1 MLIPKATEYL
11 DEVYSNTSD
20 VTNDSISEAIILGDI
35 FQAVSF
41 IIIFVPGMILNI
53 MIITLIV
60 KYNSLHQC
68 GFLVAF
74 QIFVCNIFYLLFL
87 MPVSTVSSI
96 AHGWVF
102 GDIGCNAVGFLVE
115 WMRVLRF
122 FLTLVLALDRSF
134 LVYFPFG
141 FVKYEK
147 KFVKIAS
154 VVAWFGSL
162 VFALV
167 PLPWFLD
174 CYNYSPFI
182 KYCFIGPL
190 EVMSCDVH
198 VRVSIYSQYTAG
210 AVIPFFLYI
219 ALYYKARKISR
230 KIKLEVGQGG
240 NEASNRSSTSRRRQN
255 ATFMLLVFN
264 VFGLSFPHFI
274 FFNVINLLASRI
286 SIPIELIVFTN
297 VFVRFFF
304 LLSSVLDPIVV
315 MRNSDM
321 RGVLVKVKQSFKRK
335 LGTSL
340 NLVST
345 GFESTS

>member
-35 FQAVSF
+35 FQAISF

-60 KYNSLHQC
+60 KYKSLHQC

-141 FVKYEK
+141 FCQIREEVCQNC
-147 KFVKIAS
+147 FRCC
-154 VVAWFGSL
+154 VVWITGLCTGATSL
-162 VFALV
+162 VPGL
-167 PLPWFLD
+167 LQL
-174 CYNYSPFI
+174 
-182 KYCFIGPL
+182 L
-190 EVMSCDVH
+190 
-198 VRVSIYSQYTAG
+198 SIYQ
-210 AVIPFFLYI
+210 VLFH
-219 ALYYKARKISR
+219 
-230 KIKLEVGQGG
+230 
-240 NEASNRSSTSRRRQN
+240 RSSR
-255 ATFMLLVFN
+255 
-264 VFGLSFPHFI
+264 GH
-274 FFNVINLLASRI
+274 
-286 SIPIELIVFTN
+286 
-297 VFVRFFF
+297 
-304 LLSSVLDPIVV
+304 V
-315 MRNSDM
+315 M
-321 RGVLVKVKQSFKRK
+321 
-335 LGTSL
+335 
-340 NLVST
+340 
-345 GFESTS
+345 